1 MTTAVDSV
9 RLDKWLQ
16 VARAFRTRS
25 KATKACQ
32 DGRVKVDG
40 GAARAHHAV
49 AIDQRI
55 EIDHGQGWTRV
66 LIVREL
72 ADRPLPK
79 AEAARLYEDV
89 SPPRPRVDAM
99 GDAYRPRGSGRP
111 TGRDRRRMERFR
123 RRG

>member
-1 MTTAVDSV
+1 MPSTVDSV

-40 GAARAHHAV
+40 NRARAHHAV
-49 AIDQRI
+49 AVDQRI
-55 EIDHGQGWTRV
+55 EIDHRQGWTRV

-79 AEAARLYEDV
+79 AEAPRLYEDA

-99 GDAYRPRGSGRP
+99 GDTYRPRRAGRP
-111 TGRDRRRMERFR
+111 SGRDRRRMERFR